1 MISPVV
7 SFTPRIGCILIQ
19 KHDIGAEDVF
29 SAIPDLRALVEET
42 LVAMS
47 RRRLYFSISRV
58 PRQAYL
64 SMLTYEEGLSPVL
77 AVPPW
82 IPKLSLCC

>member
-1 MISPVV
+1 MIPPIV
-7 SFTPRIGCILIQ
+7 SFIPRIGCILIQ

-47 RRRLYFSISRV
+47 RKRF
-58 PRQAYL
+58 
-64 SMLTYEEGLSPVL
+64 
-77 AVPPW
+77 
-82 IPKLSLCC
+82 